1 VFVLSL
7 SGFQATR
14 HFCISKRG
22 HFLNDFDKEQH
33 SVVSEAQGSGTIG
46 SVHAGFS
53 EATMG
58 KGLTES
64 LRACYNL
71 TMRIKNKPDGQNHPT
86 FTEAAR
92 RTQIIECAIQTL
104 ATLGYAQASLAHIA
118 TRAGISKGVI
128 VYYFSSKEELFE
140 QVIQA
145 IYTEGAHLL
154 GPPIAV
160 QPTSTLMLR
169 TYIQTNV
176 EYIGTH
182 RLQMLAIREIVL
194 NFRPADGKFRSGLLK
209 ESSILDALEAILRK
223 GQQDG
228 EFRAFDLRVMAI
240 TIRQAIDVVPRLL
253 AANANLDVEAYAR
266 ELVTLFDRAT
276 ARSIAPQ

>member
-1 VFVLSL
+1 
-7 SGFQATR
+7 
-14 HFCISKRG
+14 
-22 HFLNDFDKEQH
+22 
-33 SVVSEAQGSGTIG
+33 
-46 SVHAGFS
+46 
-53 EATMG
+53 
-58 KGLTES
+58 
-64 LRACYNL
+64 
-71 TMRIKNKPDGQNHPT
+71 MRIKDKSDGQNHPT

-92 RTQIIECAIQTL
+92 RTQIIECAIETL

-118 TRAGISKGVI
+118 ERAGISKGVI

-145 IYTEGAHLL
+145 IYTEAARLL
-154 GPPIAV
+154 APPIAS
-160 QPTSTLMLR
+160 QPTATLMLR

-182 RLQMLAIREIVL
+182 RQEMLALREIAL
-194 NFRPADGKFRSGLLK
+194 NFRKADGKLRPGVLK
-209 ESSILDALEAILRK
+209 EGSILDALEAILRK

-253 AANANLDVEAYAR
+253 AANPNLDVEAYAR
-266 ELVTLFDRAT
+266 ELVTLFERAT
-276 ARSIAPQ
+276 ARSISPP